1 MLDNSGASSA
11 SLTGLNLAI
20 HPSAYGESLSSLGF
34 ASACPFVAKISP
46 VKGEGTGP
54 TNPSFSRVAMLP
66 PFITIEPIAFGL
78 NEVSLPAI
86 VARMLVIPTVASP
99 FFETLAQV
107 LFSESYSSLSG
118 KTQWSISMEGGGSLT
133 DIQRFPH
140 FIMA

>member
-11 SLTGLNLAI
+11 SLAGLSLAI
-20 HPSAYGESLSSLGF
+20 HPSEYGESLSSLGF
-34 ASACPFVAKISP
+34 ATAWPFVARISP

-54 TNPSFSRVAMLP
+54 TNLSFSRVARLP
-66 PFITIEPIAFGL
+66 PFVTIEPIDFGL

-86 VARMLVIPTVASP
+86 VARMLVIPTIASP

-118 KTQWSISMEGGGSLT
+118 KTQWSISMGGGDRLL
-133 DIQRFPH
+133 
-140 FIMA
+140 